1 MSARLRFRSDSTAT
15 RQRVQ
20 GFTLTE
26 AILVI
31 VITGILAS
39 MVAVF
44 IQRPVQAFFDSARR
58 AALVD
63 AADTAL
69 RRFSRDLR
77 DAVPNSV
84 RLNGSTAVEFLHVR
98 SAGRYRKE
106 LPYGGASGDIL
117 DFSAAD
123 TSFDVLGP
131 TVEVQ
136 SGDSIV
142 VYNLGI
148 TSANAYDA
156 PTAATSTRRVAATNF
171 GVALSNVTIS
181 STLAFPG
188 SSPAKRFQVVDM
200 PVSYVCSGTQLRR
213 YSGYTIATPQNVPP
227 VGAGAGDLIAD
238 KIATGGCTFAY
249 AAGASQRDALV
260 TIRLNLT
267 DGVESVGL
275 LYQVHVNNVP

>member
-1 MSARLRFRSDSTAT
+1 MSARRHFRIESIASPRRA
-15 RQRVQ
+15 Q

-39 MVAVF
+39 TVAIF

-84 RLNGSTAVEFLHVR
+84 RISGTAVEFLHVR
-98 SAGRYRKE
+98 SAGRYRQE
-106 LPYGGASGDIL
+106 LPYGGASGDLL

-142 VYNLGI
+142 VYNLGLPSI
-148 TSANAYDA
+148 ATAYDD
-156 PTAATSTRRVAATNF
+156 PTSVSSTRRVAAAPF
-171 GVALSNVTIS
+171 GAALAKVTMT

-188 SSPAKRFQVVDM
+188 SSPAKRFQVVDT
-200 PVSYVCSGTQLRR
+200 PVSYFCAGTQLRR
-213 YSGYTIATPQNVPP
+213 YSGYTITSTQVVPA
-227 VGAGAGDLIAD
+227 VGSGDLIAD
-238 KIATGGCTFAY
+238 KLATGGCAFTY
-249 AAGASQRDALV
+249 AAGASQREALV
-260 TIRLNLT
+260 TIRLSLT
-267 DGVESVGL
+267 DGVESVAL
-275 LYQVHVNNVP
+275 LYQVHVNNAP